1 MSVPRSQRSGA
12 SLCSTG
18 DALAAD
24 LASALTALGMGA
36 SAELQRNLLR
46 YLELL
51 SKWNRV
57 YNLSAI
63 RDPASMLTHHLLD
76 SLAVMPVLIQ
86 ASAPGTVRLMDVGT
100 GAGLP
105 GIPLALAW
113 PELMVHLVEPVGKK
127 AAFLRQCALEL
138 DLAERVTVHGEGVAR
153 VAPLAPQHIICRAF
167 ASLHDFV
174 TAIDLQ
180 VTGTTRVW
188 AMKGRYPSDELAQLP
203 APWRMVGAHSIVVPG
218 LGAQRHLIE
227 LSRTS
232 CQPAEQ

>member
-1 MSVPRSQRSGA
+1 MGESA
-12 SLCSTG
+12 
-18 DALAAD
+18 ALQQ
-24 LASALTALGMGA
+24 G
-36 SAELQRNLLR
+36 LLR

-51 SKWNRV
+51 SKWNRI

-76 SLAVMPVLIQ
+76 SLAVMPVLVR
-86 ASAPGTVRLMDVGT
+86 ATAPGAVRLMDVGS

-113 PELMVHLVEPVGKK
+113 PELVVDLVEPVGKK

-138 DLAERVTVHGEGVAR
+138 GLAERLTVHGEGVAR
-153 VAPLAPQHIICRAF
+153 VAPLAPEHIVCRAF
-167 ASLHDFV
+167 ASLRDFV
-174 TAIDLQ
+174 IAIELQ
-180 VTGTTRVW
+180 ATVQTRVW
-188 AMKGRYPSDELAQLP
+188 AMKGRYPDKELAALP

-218 LGAQRHLIE
+218 LNAQRHLIE
-227 LSRTS
+227 LSRTT